1 MSRDHCIPSV
11 NAEDSLK
18 GCNDPLGHYMI
29 SINRNFG
36 GRLIMVKNL
45 QDTTTLHNGVK
56 MPWFGLGV
64 FKVEEGPELVNA
76 VKVAIKHGYRSIDTA
91 AIYENEEGVGQGI
104 REGLKEAGISRED
117 LFVTSKVWNADLG
130 YESTI
135 AAYETSLKKLGL
147 EYLDLY
153 LIHWPVQGKYKEAW
167 KALETLYK
175 EGKVKAIGVS
185 NFQIHHLKDVIK
197 DAEVKPMVNQVEC
210 HPRLTQQEVQAFCK
224 EQGIQLE
231 AWSPLMQGEL
241 LDNEVLQEIATKYG
255 KSVAQVI
262 LRWDLQNGIVT
273 IPKSTKEHRIVENS
287 SVFDFELTEED
298 MNRISDL
305 NQNHRVGP
313 DPDNFD
319 F

>member
-1 MSRDHCIPSV
+1 
-11 NAEDSLK
+11 
-18 GCNDPLGHYMI
+18 
-29 SINRNFG
+29 
-36 GRLIMVKNL
+36 MVKNL

-104 REGLKEAGISRED
+104 RDGLKEAGISRED

-135 AAYETSLKKLGL
+135 AAYEKSLQKLGL

-153 LIHWPVQGKYKEAW
+153 LIHWPVEGKYKEAW
-167 KALETLYK
+167 RALETLYK

-185 NFQIHHLKDVIK
+185 NFQIHHLKDLME

-210 HPRLTQQEVQAFCK
+210 HPRLTQKEVQAFCK

-241 LDNEVLQEIATKYG
+241 LDNEVLQAIATKHG

-287 SVFDFELTEED
+287 TVFDFELTEEE
-298 MNRISDL
+298 MNQIDGL

>member
-1 MSRDHCIPSV
+1 MV
-11 NAEDSLK
+11 N
-18 GCNDPLGHYMI
+18 
-29 SINRNFG
+29 
-36 GRLIMVKNL
+36 NL

-76 VKVAIKHGYRSIDTA
+76 VKVSIKHGYRSIDTA

-135 AAYETSLKKLGL
+135 AAYEKSLKKLGL

-153 LIHWPVQGKYKEAW
+153 LIHWPVEGKYKEAW
-167 KALETLYK
+167 RALETLYK

-185 NFQIHHLKDVIK
+185 NFQIHHLKDLMA

-210 HPRLTQQEVQAFCK
+210 HPRLTQKEVQAFCK

-241 LDNEVLQEIATKYG
+241 LDNEVLQAIATKHG

-273 IPKSTKEHRIVENS
+273 IPKSTKEHRIIENS
-287 SVFDFELTEED
+287 SVFDFELTEEE
-298 MNRISDL
+298 MNQIDGL